1 MLKFRNTVLPALA
14 GIALAGPA
22 VAADY
27 TVTQKNK
34 QFDKA
39 ELTVSAGDAVRFVN
53 QDDHAHNVYSRSS
66 GNTFDLGLQ
75 DPGTGESVVFST
87 PGTVNVR
94 CAIHP
99 KMKMT
104 VTVKP

>member
-1 MLKFRNTVLPALA
+1 MLKIRNTVVAA
-14 GIALAGPA
+14 ITGIALASPA

-34 QFDKA
+34 QFDKV
-39 ELTVSAGDAVRFVN
+39 ELKVSAGDSIRFVN

-87 PGTVNVR
+87 PGSVNIR

-104 VTVKP
+104 VMVSP